1 MLSRDNLV
9 VLGHSAGTDE
19 CDFLLTGLVDSP
31 PSENCQRI
39 LILIS
44 KLLQNLANEILPGK
58 KQPG

>member
-1 MLSRDNLV
+1 M
-9 VLGHSAGTDE
+9 
-19 CDFLLTGLVDSP
+19 P

-58 KQPG
+58 KQPGTYVPLVTKARIAINYANNKR